1 MTTCLLAVL
10 VTVILML
17 AEGTPNKINF
27 EESLHACVINTG
39 RCVGCG
45 ACVISCPL
53 RSIEL
58 KDGFPALVEECT
70 NCGICARVCPS
81 YNQPHIELDDR
92 AFSKEE
98 NIDHEFGAFC
108 RLSVAQTADDKVREL
123 CQDGGVVTALLLF
136 ALRTGLIDAAVV
148 SGVIEE
154 KPFLPNPRLVT
165 TSEEILKCAGT
176 RYFYSPNILALEDA
190 NTQKKKALAFV
201 GTPCQIRAVR
211 RAQKVGLKFFTSIR
225 YLIGLMCSECFVYE
239 KLMEGHLHE
248 ELGLKPN
255 LIRKMNIKGK
265 MLVTTDTGV
274 HSVPLAEIKRYSRDA
289 CRYCTDFSSELA
301 DISVG
306 GLGMDKWSFVTLRT
320 RRGSELFEGAE
331 RTGAIRTRNVKEEP
345 DAIKLLCRLSRK
357 KKQISVS

>member
-10 VTVILML
+10 VTIILML

-27 EESLHACVINTG
+27 EESLRVYVINTG
-39 RCVGCG
+39 KCVGCG
-45 ACVISCPL
+45 ACIISCPL
-53 RSIEL
+53 RSIEF
-58 KDGFPALVEECT
+58 KDGLPTLVKECT
-70 NCGICARVCPS
+70 NCGTCARVCPS
-81 YNQPHIELDDR
+81 YNQPRIELDDR
-92 AFSKEE
+92 AFSEE
-98 NIDHEFGAFC
+98 GNVDHEFGAFC
-108 RLSVAQTADDKVREL
+108 RLSVAQTTDDKVREL
-123 CQDGGVVTALLLF
+123 SQNGGVVTALLLF
-136 ALRTGLIDAAVV
+136 ALRTDLIDAAVV

-154 KPFLPNPRLVT
+154 KPFLPNPRLAT

-190 NTQKKKALAFV
+190 STQKKTDLAFV
-201 GTPCQIRAVR
+201 GTPCQIRALR
-211 RAQKVGLKFFTSIR
+211 KAQKAGLKFFTSVK

-248 ELGLKPN
+248 ALGLKLN
-255 LIRKMNIKGK
+255 LIRNMNIKGK
-265 MLVTTDTGV
+265 MLVATDSGI

-289 CRYCTDFSSELA
+289 CRYCSDFSSELA
-301 DISVG
+301 DMSVG
-306 GLGMDKWSFVTLRT
+306 GLGMDGWSFVIIRT

-345 DAIKLLCRLSRK
+345 NAIKLLCRLSKK